1 MNVMEIEI
9 TSKVNNV
16 MLDRTEIKFT
26 VTHTGEATPSR
37 DIIRNELAE
46 KLNVKKEEVIVKTVT
61 PSFGNN
67 KMKGY
72 AKVYSS
78 LDKAKGLEPDYV
90 LVRNKLMEKKT
101 KEKKAAAE
109 KPAQIK
115 PPKEAPKAEPA
126 KPAVKEEKPAKEA
139 PKQPEAKKE
148 KT

>member
-1 MNVMEIEI
+1 MEIEI

-26 VTHTGEATPSR
+26 VTHTGEPTPNR
-37 DIIRNELAE
+37 DVIRNELAE
-46 KLNVKKEEVIVKTVT
+46 KLNVKKEDVIVKTVK

-78 LDKAKGLEPDYV
+78 PDKAKALEPDYV
-90 LVRNKLMEKKT
+90 LIRNKLMEKKV
-101 KEKKAAAE
+101 KEGKKPAAE
-109 KPAQIK
+109 KPAVINR
-115 PPKEAPKAEPA
+115 PPKEAAKEAPA
-126 KPAVKEEKPAKEA
+126 KPVVKEEKPAKEA

-148 KT
+148 

>member
-1 MNVMEIEI
+1 MEVEI

-16 MLDRTEIKFT
+16 MLDRTEVHFT

-46 KLNVKKEEVIVKTVT
+46 KLNVKKEDVIVKTVR

-72 AKVYSS
+72 AKVYTSP
-78 LDKAKGLEPDYV
+78 DKSKGLEPDYV
-90 LVRNKLMEKKT
+90 LIRNKLMEKKD
-101 KEKKAAAE
+101 KEKKPVAE
-109 KPAQIK
+109 KPPVIK
-115 PPKEAPKAEPA
+115 PRKEVVKEEPA
-126 KPAVKEEKPAKEA
+126 KPVVKEEKPVKEA

-148 KT
+148 